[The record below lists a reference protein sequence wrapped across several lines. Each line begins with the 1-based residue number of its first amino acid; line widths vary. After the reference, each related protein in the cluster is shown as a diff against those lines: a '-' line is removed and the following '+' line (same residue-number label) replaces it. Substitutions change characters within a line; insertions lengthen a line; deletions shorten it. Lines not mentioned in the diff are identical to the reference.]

1 LGMLLGLARIA
12 ALAAGLALAGCVTT
26 ESSLSQSDV
35 AGMRLTGV
43 TVSYAPAAF
52 IQWEDGVRAY
62 AASKG
67 SAETAVPSV
76 ARTPEGKAYV
86 QNLLATRIK
95 AGIENAM
102 AGRLNGT
109 RPVRLEVVVKR
120 FDIPSAVM
128 TIIADGGRGM
138 NADANLVDARTGA
151 LIVANPDLGAYLP
164 SGGGLVGTAVQAA
177 IDNSAEQS
185 PADKLVA
192 RYGENYR
199 DWLLRSGV

>member
-1 LGMLLGLARIA
+1 MLLGLARVA
-12 ALAAGLALAGCVTT
+12 ALGVAFALTGCVTT
-26 ESSLSQSDV
+26 ENSLSQNDIAS
-35 AGMRLTGV
+35 MKLTGV
-43 TVSYAPAAF
+43 TVSFTPTAF
-52 IQWEDGVRAY
+52 VQWEDGVRAY

-67 SAETAVPSV
+67 SADTSVPSV

-86 QNLLATRIK
+86 QNLLASRIR
-95 AGIENAM
+95 AGIEKAM
-102 AGRLNGT
+102 AGQLNGA

-128 TIIADGGRGM
+128 TIIAGGGRGM

-151 LIVANPDLGAYLP
+151 LIVANPNLGVYLP

-185 PADKLVA
+185 PADKIVA

-199 DWLLRSGV
+199 DWLLRNGA